1 MIIICHIKSLSG
13 IAFGCGV
20 TPESDMPD
28 FQASDEQSTEEEEGI
43 SNENSDKFQ
52 KIKQKYFI
60 TRKEN

>member
-1 MIIICHIKSLSG
+1 MVKGEDSWSIGELVHAMIIICHIKSLSG

-43 SNENSDKFQ
+43 SN
-52 KIKQKYFI
+52 
-60 TRKEN
+60 